1 MSVNEIV
8 KNVDFKLVLIVLSI
22 IALILKKYEDYKRD
36 IEISESIAEKK
47 GSDIS
52 QARKVRKI
60 YTIVRIVI
68 IVLAIGLLYF
78 IFSSK

>member
-60 YTIVRIVI
+60 NTIVRIVI